1 MQNRRQLVL
10 APWAGVLCVVG
21 CVLLIGCNLSS
32 DAKLTKVF
40 DGNRNDFDK
49 LLNMSRQDYRIVR
62 IRFDTTALYND
73 DSWPRKDVGLSEQ
86 RWDEYRQLFRKLGI
100 EEGLAHRMISL
111 PRCFCMR
118 NALVLRLI
126 WIAKATSIQKCHCGR
141 LSTISM
147 SWLPACSS
155 SLCLVIGISFA
166 TGDSLYRYLRRHCSR
181 RRQFDPLRRT
191 PLE

>member
-100 EEGLAHRMISL
+100 EEGLAHRNDL
-111 PRCFCMR
+111 PSAVFLYAEC
-118 NALVLRLI
+118 
-126 WIAKATSIQKCHCGR
+126 
-141 LSTISM
+141 
-147 SWLPACSS
+147 
-155 SLCLVIGISFA
+155 
-166 TGDSLYRYLRRHCSR
+166 TGSAVDMDCKGYVYSEM
-181 RRQFDPLRRT
+181 PLRPIKYNLDELAPGVFFK
-191 PLE
+191 PLSGNWYLFRDGG